1 MVCIY
6 CGGNTR
12 VTNSRSSKKN
22 PGIWRRRHCDN
33 CNAIFTT
40 SESPDL
46 SVSISVIK
54 REGSLETFSIDDL
67 YVSIFKSL
75 SHRREA
81 LNDARHL
88 TNTITTNLLA
98 ECINGAIK
106 IDALKIVC
114 LDTLNKFDK
123 AAATYYSAYYPNKPN

>member
-88 TNTITTNLLA
+88 TNTITTNKQQSQPQS
-98 ECINGAIK
+98 NFK
-106 IDALKIVC
+106 IAKKQ
-114 LDTLNKFDK
+114 TKNRQQRR
-123 AAATYYSAYYPNKPN
+123 